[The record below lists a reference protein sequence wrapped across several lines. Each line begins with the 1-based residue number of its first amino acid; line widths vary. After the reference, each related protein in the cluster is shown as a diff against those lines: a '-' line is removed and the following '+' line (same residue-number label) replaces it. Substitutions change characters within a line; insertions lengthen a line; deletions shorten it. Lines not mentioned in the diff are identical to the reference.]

1 MHYAFSRPIFWRN
14 KLENPVSD
22 LQKNTI
28 ATLNLTF
35 ANNTKVDKF
44 IYASSMSVYGDVK
57 DEPISEYHETKP
69 LSCYGVGKLAS
80 ENYLRIL
87 LKNQILS

>member
-1 MHYAFSRPIFWRN
+1 
-14 KLENPVSD
+14 
-22 LQKNTI
+22 
-28 ATLNLTF
+28 
-35 ANNTKVDKF
+35 
-44 IYASSMSVYGDVK
+44 MSVYGDVK